1 VSCNEIRP
9 QLTAYLDGE
18 VDADRG
24 SIIRGHLRG
33 CAACRD
39 VARDE
44 AAIRD
49 GLRDLPPVDPP
60 PSLWAGVQ
68 ARLAA
73 AEVADAERPRWRRVL
88 GQIARVPEQALRG
101 MKWLVVPRTAGS
113 RIAIGAVVASAA
125 VVLAY
130 WRTHTVEI
138 DGPTMSMGDAMRH
151 VDNVLIGLERSTPTP
166 APAPYAPSY
175 HDVSDDLAADDARK
189 SARYDDAADELYQLA
204 KTARTNWSA
213 DRQQTFDARVAK
225 LRADIAAAKPG
236 MARQRVQRE
245 LVHYLQGAAIRD
257 QVAVNDKSFAGGA
270 P

>member
-1 VSCNEIRP
+1 VSCDDIRP

-18 VDADRG
+18 LADDRG
-24 SIIRGHLRG
+24 SVIRGHLRG

-60 PSLWAGVQ
+60 ASLWSGVQ

-88 GQIARVPEQALRG
+88 AQIAHAPESALRG
-101 MKWLVVPRTAGS
+101 LRWLVVPRSTSS
-113 RIAIGAVVASAA
+113 RIAIGTLVASTA

-130 WRTHTVEI
+130 WRTHSGVGGQTFAQMLKTQDDV
-138 DGPTMSMGDAMRH
+138 
-151 VDNVLIGLERSTPTP
+151 VLALQRSAQPPQATPTP
-166 APAPYAPSY
+166 NPD
-175 HDVSDDLAADDARK
+175 DVTDDLAADNARAN
-189 SARYDDAADELYQLA
+189 ARYNDVIDENFAYAMQ
-204 KTARTNWSA
+204 ARAHWAA
-213 DRQQTFDARVAK
+213 DRQQQFDAQVAK
-225 LRADIAAAKPG
+225 FHTEITAAKPG
-236 MARQRVQRE
+236 RARQHLQSDF
-245 LVHYLQGAAIRD
+245 VHYLRTAATHD
-257 QVAVNDKSFAGGA
+257 PVAMLAGGV